1 MEAAKAAE
9 DNQGPTA
16 AEQARSLLLSGEG
29 EAIKP
34 SDDAVQRQSPPNTN
48 LIQLHNDNFVS
59 ANSQNVLLQQLQ
71 KLNLTPEQ
79 LTQLG

>member
-9 DNQGPTA
+9 HDDQGPTP

-34 SDDAVQRQSPPNTN
+34 PDSTVQRESPPNAN
-48 LIQLHNDNFVS
+48 LI
-59 ANSQNVLLQQLQ
+59 
-71 KLNLTPEQ
+71 
-79 LTQLG
+79 